1 MRILACLA
9 LAVTPAAAQTP
20 DYRNPDLPFD
30 VRANDL
36 VSRMTLAEKVSQ
48 MQDVAPAIPRLGISA
63 YHRNPSLLSG

>member
-36 VSRMTLAEKVSQ
+36 VSRMTLAEKEIGRAHV
-48 MQDVAPAIPRLGISA
+48 
-63 YHRNPSLLSG
+63 